1 MVTVAVPPGT
11 ILTDAP
17 YWADQQGDV
26 WMGLP
31 SGQFVMVDYR
41 FGHVQWVSFESLAT
55 LRSLKQAGIELATPM
70 TYTQAM
76 VTILLRVISRFESSL
91 RDANLI

>member
-1 MVTVAVPPGT
+1 MINVAIPPGT
-11 ILTDAP
+11 ILPDAP
-17 YWADQQGDV
+17 YWADQSGDV

-41 FGHVQWVSFESLAT
+41 YGHVHWVGHELAT
-55 LRSLKQAGIELATPM
+55 LKSLKQAGISLATPM

-76 VTILLRVISRFESSL
+76 VTILLRVINRFESSL

>member
-1 MVTVAVPPGT
+1 MAVPPGT
-11 ILTDAP
+11 ILADAP
-17 YWADQQGDV
+17 YWTDQSGDV

-41 FGHVQWVSFESLAT
+41 YGHVHWVGHELAT
-55 LRSLKQAGIELATPM
+55 LKSLKAAGISFTASM

-76 VTILLRVISRFESSL
+76 VTILLRVINRFESSL
-91 RDANLI
+91 RAANLI